1 MKRKARSEFTLT
13 IPSEQGKLQ
22 EVEMLAEKVAALMH
36 FNSEER
42 DSLAIAV
49 TEAVNNA
56 IIHGNRRDKR
66 RKVCICF
73 SLDKEQVTVHV
84 RDEGQGFD
92 PSLLRNP
99 LEPENVLRENGRG
112 IFILRAL
119 MDEVHFDFSEGGTEV
134 IMVKKKRGR

>member
-1 MKRKARSEFTLT
+1 MT
-13 IPSEQGKLQ
+13 IPSEQDKLR
-22 EVEMLAEKVAALMH
+22 EVEMLAERVATLMH
-36 FNSEER
+36 FSAEER

-66 RKVCICF
+66 RKVYIGF
-73 SLDKEQVTVHV
+73 SLDQEQVTVRV
-84 RDEGQGFD
+84 RDEGQGFN
-92 PSLLRNP
+92 PGLLRNP

-119 MDEVHFDFSEGGTEV
+119 MDEVRFEFSRGGTEV